1 MKTSVMKWL
10 FRPFEY
16 VSEMKALII
25 GLMAIILSALLNVF
39 SGTHFDG
46 LLDVHFGD
54 ANGYSKLFMLEGLI
68 NWVSFALL
76 LYIAGKIF
84 SSSSI
89 RFIDVFGTIAMA
101 RWPLFIVSFFALI
114 IPHQAVDQ
122 FIMAKALN
130 INAPVTIQTYEI
142 VLFVFLSLVMILVTV
157 WVIILMYRAY
167 SVSCNLKGAKGVWSF
182 IVALLIAE
190 VISKYVI
197 YLLR

>member
-1 MKTSVMKWL
+1 MKTSVVKLL

-16 VSEMKALII
+16 VSEFKALTI
-25 GLMAIILSALLNVF
+25 GIVAIALCGLLNVF

-46 LLDVHFGD
+46 VLDVHFGD
-54 ANGYSKLFMLEGLI
+54 SKLYSYLFMLEGVI
-68 NWVSFALL
+68 NWVSFAVLL
-76 LYIAGKIF
+76 FIAGKIF

-89 RFIDVFGTIAMA
+89 RFIDMFGTLAMA
-101 RWPLFIVSFFALI
+101 RWPLFIVSVFSLL

-130 INAPVTIQTYEI
+130 INAPVTIEMYEI
-142 VLFVFLSLVMILVTV
+142 ILFIVLTLVMILVTV

-182 IVALLIAE
+182 IVALLISE
-190 VISKYVI
+190 VISKYLI
-197 YLLR
+197 YLLA